1 MFKLHTSKSMR
12 KCLKTAAYPPN
23 YSYVHRKTM
32 EKRWLW
38 FNEWVWRYSVGQTH
52 VSWPRP
58 SNFRPSMAASFPCC
72 TTVAWPPVGSCK
84 SFSGSAL
91 AFLRISWRLR
101 DGRSRVWVGLKRRC
115 TPKKEPV
122 VMGTWSWT
130 IWKTIRCRG
139 TYFQT
144 NLQMDVYWSNLLK
157 LWYTAKIIPGALSPN
172 QTPIYRCQGLICSFI
187 PRRTRKISRTTCETV
202 LLETWWSIVF
212 Q

>member
-1 MFKLHTSKSMR
+1 
-12 KCLKTAAYPPN
+12 
-23 YSYVHRKTM
+23 
-32 EKRWLW
+32 
-38 FNEWVWRYSVGQTH
+38 
-52 VSWPRP
+52 
-58 SNFRPSMAASFPCC
+58 MAASFPCC

-101 DGRSRVWVGLKRRC
+101 DGRSRVWLGLKRRC

-144 NLQMDVYWSNLLK
+144 NLQMGVILVKLTQTLVYCKDYTGCFITKPNINLQMSRSDMFIH
-157 LWYTAKIIPGALSPN
+157 T
-172 QTPIYRCQGLICSFI
+172 QTDKENIANNMRDRFAWNLMVYCFPISSHYQYGFVW
-187 PRRTRKISRTTCETV
+187 K
-202 LLETWWSIVF
+202 
-212 Q
+212 